1 MSVDIG
7 IIGLEKSGRTTIF
20 NVLTGMSADTKT
32 YSKENLAPNVGIAKV
47 PDARLNI
54 LAEIFHPKKIVPAET
69 KYIDIGASIKTLA
82 EGKGISGQLIN
93 ELSKVDMLLNVVRA
107 FKDDAIPHPDGSIN
121 VKRDIGSMT
130 LELAF
135 SDLVIIEKRL
145 QKIDS
150 SLKAAKAGDRPAIL
164 KEQDL
169 LTRIKKDLENDIP
182 VRDMKLSEEELKSL
196 ANYQFLT
203 GKPLLIIVNIGED
216 DLSKSEALR
225 QELEAAFPKCRVAII
240 CGKLESELMQMD
252 KKDADEMR
260 HDFGIKESGLDSVLK
275 LSYSQLGL
283 ISFLTVGPDEC
294 RAWPIQ
300 NGTIALKAAGKI
312 HTDIERGFIR
322 AEVVS
327 YDDLIAAGS
336 LAEARKRGTL
346 RLEGKN
352 YVVKDGDVINFLFN
366 V

>member
-7 IIGLEKSGRTTIF
+7 IIGLAKSGRTTIF
-20 NVLTGMSADTKT
+20 NALTGQSADTKT

-47 PDARLNI
+47 PDERI
-54 LAEIFHPKKIVPAET
+54 VVLAGLFHPQRIVPAET
-69 KYIDIGASIKTLA
+69 KYIDIGASVKTLA
-82 EGKGISGQLIN
+82 EGKGISGQILN

-107 FKDDAIPHPDGSIN
+107 FKDDAIPHPDNSIN
-121 VKRDIGSMT
+121 VNRDIGSMT

-145 QKIDS
+145 QKIES

-164 KEQDL
+164 KEQEL

-182 VRDMKLSEEELKSL
+182 VRDMKLTEEETRSL

-203 GKPLLIIVNIGED
+203 GKPLLIVVNIGED
-216 DLSKSEALR
+216 DLPKAEAMKR
-225 QELEAAFPKCRVAII
+225 ELEAAFPKCRVATI
-240 CGKLESELMQMD
+240 CGGLESELRQMD

-260 HDFGIKESGLDSVLK
+260 KEYGLKESGLDSVLK
-275 LSYSQLGL
+275 LSYSLLGL
-283 ISFLTVGPDEC
+283 ISFLTAGADEC

-300 NGTIALKAAGKI
+300 EGTIAVKAAGKI
-312 HTDIERGFIR
+312 HSDIERGFIR

-327 YDDLIAAGS
+327 YEDLIAAGS
-336 LAEARKRGTL
+336 LAEAKKRGTL
-346 RLEGKN
+346 RLDGKN

>member
-1 MSVDIG
+1 
-7 IIGLEKSGRTTIF
+7 
-20 NVLTGMSADTKT
+20 
-32 YSKENLAPNVGIAKV
+32 V
-47 PDARLNI
+47 PDARLNV
-54 LAEIFHPKKIVPAET
+54 LAGMFHPQRIVPAET
-69 KYIDIGASIKTLA
+69 KYIDIGASVKTLA

-107 FKDDAIPHPDGSIN
+107 FKDDAITHPDGSIN

-135 SDLVIIEKRL
+135 SDLVIIDKRL
-145 QKIDS
+145 LKIES
-150 SLKAAKAGDRPAIL
+150 SLKAAKAGDRPAII

-182 VRDMKLSEEELKSL
+182 VRDMKLTEDELKSL

-203 GKPLLIIVNIGED
+203 AKPLLIVVNIGED
-216 DLSKSEALR
+216 DLPKAEAMKK
-225 QELEAAFPKCRVAII
+225 ELEAAFPKCKVATI

-260 HDFGIKESGLDSVLK
+260 RNFGIKESGLDSVLK
-275 LSYSQLGL
+275 LSYSLLGL

-294 RAWPIQ
+294 RAWPITE
-300 NGTIALKAAGKI
+300 GTVAVKAAGKV
-312 HTDIERGFIR
+312 HSDIERGFIR

-327 YDDLIAAGS
+327 YDDLVAAGS

>member
-7 IIGLEKSGRTTIF
+7 IIGLEKSGRTTVF
-20 NVLTGMSADTKT
+20 NALTGMGADTKT
-32 YSKENLAPNVGIAKV
+32 YSKENLAPNLGIARV
-47 PDARLNI
+47 PDARLNV
-54 LAEIFHPKKIVPAET
+54 LAEIFHPQRIVPAET
-69 KYIDIGASIKTLA
+69 KYIDIGASVKTLA

-107 FKDDAIPHPDGSIN
+107 FKDDSIPHPDGSID

-145 QKIDS
+145 QKIES
-150 SLKAAKAGDRPAIL
+150 SLKAAKAGDRPVIL

-169 LTRIKKDLENDIP
+169 LSRIKGDLENEIS
-182 VRDMKLSEEELKSL
+182 VREMSLTTEEVKSL

-203 GKPLLIIVNIGED
+203 VKPLLIVVNIGED
-216 DLSKSEALR
+216 DLPQAEAM
-225 QELEAAFPKCRVAII
+225 EKGLETQFPKYKVAVI
-240 CGKLESELMQMD
+240 CGKLESELRQMD
-252 KKDADEMR
+252 AKDAAEMR
-260 HDFGIKESGLDSVLK
+260 AEYGIRESGLDSVLK
-275 LSYSQLGL
+275 LSSALLRL
-283 ISFLTVGPDEC
+283 ISFLTAGADEC

-300 NGTIALKAAGKI
+300 EGTIAVKAAGKV
-312 HTDIERGFIR
+312 HSDIERGFIR

-336 LAEARKRGTL
+336 LAEGRKRGTL
-346 RLEGKN
+346 RLEGKT

>member
-20 NVLTGMSADTKT
+20 NALTGMSADTKT
-32 YSKENLAPNVGIAKV
+32 YSKENLAPNLGIARV
-47 PDARLNI
+47 PDGRLNV
-54 LAEIFHPKKIVPAET
+54 LAGMFHPQRIVPAET
-69 KYIDIGASIKTLA
+69 KYIDIGASVKTLA

-107 FKDDAIPHPDGSIN
+107 FQDDSISHPDGSID

-145 QKIDS
+145 QKIES
-150 SLKAAKAGDRPAIL
+150 SLKAARAGDRPAIL

-169 LTRIKKDLENDIP
+169 LSRIKGDLENEIP
-182 VRDMKLSEEELKSL
+182 VREMSLTTEEVKSL
-196 ANYQFLT
+196 VNYQFLT
-203 GKPLLIIVNIGED
+203 AKPLLIVVNIGED
-216 DLSKSEALR
+216 DLPQAEAMKKG
-225 QELEAAFPKCRVAII
+225 LEIEFPKYKVAVI

-252 KKDADEMR
+252 AKDAAEMR
-260 HDFGIKESGLDSVLK
+260 AEYGIRESGLDSVLK
-275 LSYSQLGL
+275 LSYALLGL
-283 ISFLTVGPDEC
+283 ISFLTAGADEC

-300 NGTIALKAAGKI
+300 GGTIAVRAAGKV
-312 HTDIERGFIR
+312 HSDIERGFIR
-322 AEVVS
+322 AEVIS
-327 YDDLIAAGS
+327 YDDLVAAGS
-336 LAEARKRGTL
+336 LAEGRKKGTL
-346 RLEGKN
+346 RLEGKT

>member
-7 IIGLEKSGRTTIF
+7 IIGLAKSGRTTVF
-20 NVLTGMSADTKT
+20 NALTGANADTKSYT
-32 YSKENLAPNVGIAKV
+32 RENLAPNVGIAKV
-47 PDARLNI
+47 PDARLNV
-54 LAEIFHPKKIVPAET
+54 LAGMFHPQRIVPAET
-69 KYIDIGASIKTLA
+69 KYIDIGASVKTLA

-93 ELSKVDMLLNVVRA
+93 ELSKCDMLLNVVRA

-145 QKIDS
+145 QRIES

-164 KEQDL
+164 KEQEL

-182 VRDMKLSEEELKSL
+182 VRDMKLTEEESKSL

-203 GKPLLIIVNIGED
+203 SKPLLIVVNVGED
-216 DLSKSEALR
+216 DLARAEAMKK
-225 QELEAAFPKCRVAII
+225 ELETEFPKCRVTTI

-252 KKDADEMR
+252 KAEAAEMR
-260 HDFGIKESGLDSVLK
+260 KEFGIQESGLDSVLK
-275 LSYSQLGL
+275 LSYSLLGL
-283 ISFLTVGPDEC
+283 ISFLTAGADEC

-300 NGTIALKAAGKI
+300 EGTIAVKAAGKI
-312 HTDIERGFIR
+312 HSDIERGFIR
-322 AEVVS
+322 AEVIS
-327 YDDLIAAGS
+327 YDDLVAAGS
-336 LAEARKRGTL
+336 LAEGRKRGTL